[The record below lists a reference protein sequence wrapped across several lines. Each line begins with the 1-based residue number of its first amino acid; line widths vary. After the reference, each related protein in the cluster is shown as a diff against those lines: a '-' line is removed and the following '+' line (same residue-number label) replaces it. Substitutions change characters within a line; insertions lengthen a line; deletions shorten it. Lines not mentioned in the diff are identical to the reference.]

1 MKLSVI
7 IPTYNRQAV
16 IHIALD
22 SLREQTFP
30 RDDFEIIIIDN
41 STEEGTKPVVDR
53 YQDLP
58 IKYFRL
64 PHRGVSVAR
73 NEGIARASAQILV
86 FFDDDA
92 RAKPDWLAQIARIM
106 EREHIITGRVEP
118 LKSKFWNHFAPHY
131 NQGATPC
138 ESPVLLE
145 GNCALSRQVFDRI
158 GLFDEEL
165 DYGHEGEEFIARARV
180 LYKVM
185 YYPEVVIYHDYASGW
200 RRYLSKQWKFGHK
213 MAYLHRDEIHSLRQL
228 IRGYDTLRRGSTAPA
243 QSRPMVS
250 QPLSVKLI
258 ARVGYYVHF
267 LGALAG
273 YRQYCR
279 T

>member
-7 IPTYNRQAV
+7 IPTHNRQAV

-22 SLREQTFP
+22 SLRAQTFP

-41 STEEGTKPVVDR
+41 STEEGTKPIIDR

-73 NEGIARASAQILV
+73 NEGIARASAPVLV

-92 RAKPDWLAQIARIM
+92 RAKPDWLEQTARIM
-106 EREHIITGRVEP
+106 EQEHIITGRVEP
-118 LKSKFWNHFAPHY
+118 LKSVFWNYFAPHY
-131 NQGATPC
+131 DQGSVPC

-145 GNCALSRQVFDRI
+145 GNCALSRQVFDRV

-165 DYGHEGEEFIARARV
+165 DYGHEGEEFIARART
-180 LYKVM
+180 LYRVM
-185 YYPEVVIYHDYASGW
+185 YYPEVVIYHDYASGL

-213 MAYLHRDEIHSLRQL
+213 MIYLHRDEIHSLGQL
-228 IRGYDTLRRGSTAPA
+228 IRGYDALRRGTTSEVSARQRVP
-243 QSRPMVS
+243 QS
-250 QPLSVKLI
+250 LSVKLI

-279 T
+279 S